1 MIIVR
6 LDKYLKV
13 ARLIKRRTIAK
24 EVIDRDV
31 VYVNDKIAKPSKE
44 IHVGDIIRL
53 CLGKKE
59 IIVKVLSLPNTASK
73 SIASELY
80 EILSVNVINPLA

>member
-1 MIIVR
+1 MR

-80 EILSVNVINPLA
+80 EILSVNVIKPLA

>member
-1 MIIVR
+1 MR

>member
-1 MIIVR
+1 MR

-13 ARLIKRRTIAK
+13 SRLIKRRTIAK

-31 VYVNDKIAKPSKE
+31 VYVNDVIAKPSKE
-44 IHVGDIIRL
+44 IHVGDIIKL

-59 IIVKVLSLPNTASK
+59 IVVKVLSLAATSK
-73 SIASELY
+73 KENASELY
-80 EILSVNVINPLA
+80 EVISIDVINPLA